1 MLKKKD
7 STLSQTAGRR
17 TQIGKFC
24 LHLYKARSGRERRA
38 HNNSVIIIAS
48 GCKQLVTRHPLS
60 PIADATPSKKT
71 PNTSKRQ

>member
-7 STLSQTAGRR
+7 STLSQTASRR

-48 GCKQLVTRHPLS
+48 SCKQLVTRHPSPLS
-60 PIADATPSKKT
+60 PMQSKKQT

>member
-24 LHLYKARSGRERRA
+24 LHLYKARSGRELRA

-48 GCKQLVTRHPLS
+48 GCKQLVTRQPLS
-60 PIADATPSKKT
+60 PIADAKQKSNSKYT
-71 PNTSKRQ
+71 